1 MGTILIQKGRIW
13 DGEGFFY
20 ADVLTKNGIIARIGE
35 NIEPEKDTFVFDAT
49 GMTVSAGLVD
59 CHIHMAGLEPDRYGI
74 SADMST
80 IPFGVTAAADAGGAH
95 ANRELVE
102 NHLVK
107 SVTFVQVDIRDN
119 RAVFPVT
126 RAKLQVYGENAIG
139 IKVYFDS
146 HKPDVRDIA
155 PLREACAFARKQGLR
170 VMVHCSNSPVAMAE
184 FLPLLSPG
192 DILTHP
198 YHGGIHSA
206 AEDDFAALK
215 EAKERGVII
224 DAGFAGHIHTDLGIF
239 RAAVEQGIL
248 PDTVSTDI
256 TCASAYKRGGRFGL
270 TMCMSMARTAGMAE
284 EAIFRAVTSA
294 PAKALGKDADWG
306 YLREGRCADI
316 AVLSYEN
323 EPFSLTDKA
332 GNTLE
337 DTKGYRCKLTVAN
350 GEVVWRD

>member
-1 MGTILIQKGRIW
+1 MAAIQIKNGRIW
-13 DGEGFFY
+13 DGNQFLNG
-20 ADVLTKNGIIARIGE
+20 DIRIDNGIIEKIGD
-35 NIEPEKDTFVFDAT
+35 IPEDPKAFTYDAT
-49 GMTVSAGLVD
+49 GLTVLPGLVD
-59 CHIHMAGLEPDRYGI
+59 THVHFTGTEADRYGI
-74 SADMST
+74 NPEMSC

-95 ANRELVE
+95 ANRELAE
-102 NHLVK
+102 RYLVK
-107 SVTFVQVDIRDN
+107 NVTFVTVPMVDNQPNFAPTEKKLALYGDN
-119 RAVFPVT
+119 V
-126 RAKLQVYGENAIG
+126 IG
-139 IKVYFDS
+139 LKVYFDTNNT
-146 HKPDVRDIA
+146 PVRDIT
-155 PLREACAFARKQGLR
+155 PLRRVCGYAQSRGLL
-170 VMVHCSNSPVAMAE
+170 VMVHCSNSPVPMAE
-184 FLPLLSPG
+184 ILETLNPG
-192 DILTHP
+192 DILTHAF
-198 YHGGIHSA
+198 HGGFHTA
-206 AEDDFAALK
+206 AEDNFAAMK
-215 EAKERGVII
+215 RAKQRGVVI

-270 TMCMSMARTAGMAE
+270 TMCMSMASTAGMAE

-294 PAKALGKDADWG
+294 PAKALGKEADWG